1 MTKDEFLSMIS
12 SELEILKKE
21 YQSAKQ
27 RAEYF
32 RLIDHQAKE
41 YREAFYQFKVVSE
54 KIHMI
59 EDLVSLPAYA
69 RIQAMSDAEVEEYKK
84 DKTEELK
91 LKIKEIESKEQQA
104 KEKLSLLKSEQEELI
119 AQFGSL
125 TGSKRDENILRGKQL
140 AKELYEYD
148 ADNQFG
154 IFAKLKKE
162 LEEVKK
168 QQEKIETMTQQEV
181 RQQLSSEIKFVDK
194 IAKEVELTKKSID
207 ASKIKS
213 LDPQKALS
221 MTDLTKSYYKLVD
234 KQTHVKN
241 VVTIDQTRLPY
252 ALIEKIGMSSHY
264 DRYLGTQVID
274 PEVLMEKVQK
284 FEDDFEKVCAQFT
297 KEKLFKLV
305 DKRGIDSIE
314 VDIDFL
320 QQHADKLRTESEL
333 SSLQDS
339 IKERNKL
346 SKKTFKTK
354 DVKHRIENLNY
365 MIREAQRKAYEEI
378 ILWYIYR
385 SREFLKVSISFDAFS
400 SNQFKYTFEKFE
412 ESFGEIRHIISELKE
427 KIQKVKSETKK
438 QIEQYEEEKNDIIKQ
453 IRELGGERYEKIVTP
468 SDNIDSLELI
478 AFDKAIA
485 YENDVVD
492 KVQQEAQKQADIKE
506 AELRGITVEQLLQ
519 MRQQAQ
525 SVTDEP
531 AIETGEEEV
540 SHGMKK

>member
-21 YQSAKQ
+21 YQSARQ

-32 RLIDHQAKE
+32 KSMDVWQDKE
-41 YREAFYQFKVVSE
+41 YREAFYQFRVVSG

-181 RQQLSSEIKFVDK
+181 KQQLSSKIKFVDK
-194 IAKEVELTKKSID
+194 IAKEVELTKEPSD

-213 LDPQKALS
+213 LDPKKALS
-221 MTDLTKSYYKLVD
+221 MAVLAKSYYKLVD
-234 KQTHVKN
+234 KQNNVEN
-241 VVTIDQTRLPY
+241 VVTIDQTRLPD
-252 ALIEKIGMSSHY
+252 ALLDKIGMKI
-264 DRYLGTQVID
+264 RYASYAETQ
-274 PEVLMEKVQK
+274 L
-284 FEDDFEKVCAQFT
+284 
-297 KEKLFKLV
+297 
-305 DKRGIDSIE
+305 IDS
-314 VDIDFL
+314 
-320 QQHADKLRTESEL
+320 
-333 SSLQDS
+333 
-339 IKERNKL
+339 
-346 SKKTFKTK
+346 
-354 DVKHRIENLNY
+354 
-365 MIREAQRKAYEEI
+365 
-378 ILWYIYR
+378 
-385 SREFLKVSISFDAFS
+385 
-400 SNQFKYTFEKFE
+400 
-412 ESFGEIRHIISELKE
+412 
-427 KIQKVKSETKK
+427 
-438 QIEQYEEEKNDIIKQ
+438 
-453 IRELGGERYEKIVTP
+453 
-468 SDNIDSLELI
+468 
-478 AFDKAIA
+478 
-485 YENDVVD
+485 
-492 KVQQEAQKQADIKE
+492 
-506 AELRGITVEQLLQ
+506 
-519 MRQQAQ
+519 
-525 SVTDEP
+525 
-531 AIETGEEEV
+531 
-540 SHGMKK
+540 